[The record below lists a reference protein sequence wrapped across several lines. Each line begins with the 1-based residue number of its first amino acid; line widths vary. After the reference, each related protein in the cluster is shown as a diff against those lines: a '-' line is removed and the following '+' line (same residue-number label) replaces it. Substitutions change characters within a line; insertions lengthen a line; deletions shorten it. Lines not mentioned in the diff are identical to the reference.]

1 MHVNRITNAKHSPRL
16 FSSETTEG
24 FKLTL
29 LMIFMPVKTQKSNL
43 VECTVFLHD
52 QTRNSGSSRVQLQAI
67 SVLRTWWW
75 GYSRELTMETP
86 HSTSQRNPGDGDVPA
101 YMRKQFTHRAISAM
115 SPPSY
120 FVDAKLTYG
129 TSSEPRAII
138 SALHAQF
145 LHRLNS

>member
-43 VECTVFLHD
+43 VECTVLLHN
-52 QTRNSGSSRVQLQAI
+52 QTRNSGSSRVQLQAT

-101 YMRKQFTHRAISAM
+101 YMRKQFS
-115 SPPSY
+115 SY